1 MHLIPRFTLIG
12 LLILFVCTASNGI
25 AQAPAEQPK
34 QNTDPLFQQ
43 LTTTGIVFPDGT
55 SVVLEPPTWNDSL
68 APDDRRTVME
78 KIAGEAGWERFSR
91 NSHVA
96 PIEID
101 LQSLKNES
109 GQRVGH
115 AVYVAFVAHIEL
127 EQLRDKELMKKVFPS
142 NAASDDSD
150 QYQAAEISNDRLLA
164 RGIQERPEDTSYI
177 EIKLPL
183 LDRVLVEGCL
193 RTQVMESN
201 ESITLSAMLD
211 PRFSETDSSSPGN
224 RWSSL
229 SDTEDAK
236 SYHPYQG
243 VAGYL
248 SIAPLD
254 EPKGASL
261 VEARFVIHEP
271 IDWFRGSSLLR
282 SKLPLMIQESVRKF
296 RRQWNER
303 PK

>member
-1 MHLIPRFTLIG
+1 MHGIPQFTLTG
-12 LLILFVCTASNGI
+12 LLILCLCTARNVI
-25 AQAPAEQPK
+25 AQAPAEQTK
-34 QNTDPLFQQ
+34 QDKNSLFEQ

-55 SVVLEPPTWNDSL
+55 SVVLEPPAWNSSL
-68 APDDRRTVME
+68 APDDRRAVLD

-101 LQSLKNES
+101 LQSLKNDS

-142 NAASDDSD
+142 NAASDDSG
-150 QYQAAEISNDRLLA
+150 QYHAAEISDDQLLA
-164 RGIQERPEDTSYI
+164 SGIQERPENTSYI
-177 EIKLPL
+177 GIKVPL

-193 RTQVMESN
+193 RTQVIESD
-201 ESITLSAMLD
+201 ERITLSAMLD
-211 PRFSETDSSSPGN
+211 QRFSETDSSSPSN

-229 SDTEDAK
+229 TDTEDAK